1 MAAGVEGASG
11 VGVGTGVDAGTTG
24 VGEGVA
30 NGLLSDFGEG
40 DGLAFAV
47 LPFDLA

>member
-11 VGVGTGVDAGTTG
+11 VGVGTGV
-24 VGEGVA
+24 GEGVA
-30 NGLLSDFGEG
+30 NGLLSGFGEG